1 MKAVEIMGVAE
12 IIEQKLR
19 AALTIESMELVDE
32 SQMHAG
38 HAGAP
43 AGGES
48 HFRLQVVSADFIGKN
63 RVARQR
69 EIYRILKE
77 EMAGPIHALSLDI
90 RTPEELL

>member
-1 MKAVEIMGVAE
+1 MNIAE

-19 AALTIESMELVDE
+19 AALTIDSMELVDE
-32 SQMHAG
+32 SHKHAG

-48 HFRLQVVSADFIGKN
+48 HFRLRVVSPDFIGKN

-69 EIYRILKE
+69 EIYTILKE
-77 EMAGPIHALSLDI
+77 EMAGKIHALSLDI
-90 RTPEELL
+90 RTPDETK